1 MATLPELKSPVSV
14 AIEAIYSN
22 RQRPADYPT
31 LRCSKIGEP
40 CERSLWYDLRWT
52 TTLQRHEGRME
63 RLFQTGHREE
73 KRMIED
79 LRAIGCKVH
88 DFDMAT
94 GKQWRVSFIDGMLTG
109 SADGVVEGVPGAEK
123 TPHLLEC
130 KTHNDKSFQDWKRQ
144 GVEKSKPMH
153 FFQMQIY
160 MHGLKLDRALYL
172 SHNKNTDQV
181 DAERVKYDRNVA
193 LAILQKAQRI
203 ISAERPPEKNESF
216 ACRWCRHN
224 KPCGAMEWPRANC
237 RTCVAFEFGG
247 SSEYGRC
254 TLYDTA
260 LTLEKQRAGCNDHR
274 WIPDLVP
281 GEQID
286 ADPDTRKISYKLS
299 KGVFWTD
306 GDGLKPASPE
316 VEQ

>member
-1 MATLPELKSPVSV
+1 MATMPELKSSV
-14 AIEAIYSN
+14 AIAIEANYSN
-22 RQRPADYPT
+22 RQRPSDYPT

-52 TTLQRHEGRME
+52 TPLERHEGRME

-88 DFDMAT
+88 DFDMTT

-160 MHGLKLDRALYL
+160 MHGLKLERALYL
-172 SHNKNTDQV
+172 AHNKNTDQV
-181 DAERVKYDRNVA
+181 DAQRVNYDRNVA
-193 LAILQKAQRI
+193 LAILEKAQRI
-203 ISAERPPEKNESF
+203 VSSDRPPAKNESF
-216 ACRWCRHN
+216 ACRWCRHSQTCN
-224 KPCGAMEWPRANC
+224 GQDWTRANC
-237 RTCVAFEFGG
+237 RTCIAFEFGG

-254 TLYDTA
+254 ITHDTA
-260 LTLEKQRAGCNDHR
+260 LTLDKQRAGCADHR

-286 ADPDTRKISYKLS
+286 ADPETRKITYELR
-299 KGVFWTD
+299 D
-306 GDGLKPASPE
+306 GALFVDGEGRKPAAPE
-316 VEQ
+316 VL